1 MIIPVRCLNC
11 GKVLGDKYKHYKEEV
26 ARIKA
31 KDNLPTNELST
42 ININDKEVK
51 KTIEG
56 HVLDDLGI
64 TKDCCRLVMLTHIEY
79 F

>member
-1 MIIPVRCLNC
+1 MIIPVRCLSC
-11 GKVLGDKYKHYKEEV
+11 GKVLADKYEYFKEEV
-26 ARIKA
+26 AKIKA
-31 KDNLPTNELST
+31 KEEIPNNELST
-42 ININDKEVK
+42 IDVNEKEVR

-64 TKDCCRLVMLTHIEY
+64 VKECCRLCILTHIEY

>member
-11 GKVLGDKYKHYKEEV
+11 GKVLADKYKKYKEDV
-26 ARIKA
+26 ARLKSKA
-31 KDNLPTNELST
+31 NLPDNELTT
-42 ININDKEVK
+42 ININEKEVK

-56 HVLDDLGI
+56 NILDELGI
-64 TKDCCRLVMLTHIEY
+64 TKDCCRLVILTNIEY

>member
-11 GKVLGDKYKHYKEEV
+11 GKVLADKYKYYKAEV

-31 KDNLPTNELST
+31 KEDLPTNELST
-42 ININDKEVK
+42 ININEKEVK

-56 HVLDDLGI
+56 HILDDLGI